1 MLAAEISAAAV
12 MSLLPRWQFMTDESK
27 ALVTR
32 TAISVGVV
40 VLAALALRTLL
51 PWVVLVVLLWLVG
64 SCSAAVEQLP
74 LGQGV

>member
-40 VLAALALRTLL
+40 VLAALVLRTLL
-51 PWVVLVVLLWLVG
+51 PWVVLVVLVWLAWKVFG
-64 SCSAAVEQLP
+64 RR
-74 LGQGV
+74 